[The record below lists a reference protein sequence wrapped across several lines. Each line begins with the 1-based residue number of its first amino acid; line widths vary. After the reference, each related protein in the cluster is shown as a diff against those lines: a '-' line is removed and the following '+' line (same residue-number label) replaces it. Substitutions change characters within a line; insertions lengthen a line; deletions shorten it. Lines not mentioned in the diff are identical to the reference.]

1 MAGNTDIVL
10 ETRGLYKAFP
20 GTIATNNVS
29 FDVHRQEVACGEVH
43 ALMGE
48 NGAGKST
55 LCKLLT
61 GLYQPD
67 RGDIIF
73 MGNKVSY
80 RTTTEAMAAGI
91 NMVYQERNLIPHLTG
106 AQNIMLGN
114 EITKMGVIL
123 DEREI
128 RATAYKIRDELGID
142 IPLDMPVGHLSAGVQ
157 QSIEIV
163 RAFSTNPKLLILDEP
178 TAVLTPQETRELFV
192 QLKHLKEM
200 GHTIIFISH
209 KLQEIKEICD
219 RITIL
224 RLGKCVGT
232 REVAGITE
240 QEMSRLMVGRDVI
253 LDIEK
258 KPAKT
263 GRAVLKVSNIRLKK
277 NASRYILNNVSF
289 SVRAGEILGV
299 AGVEG
304 NGQRELSDLITGLE
318 EFEEGEIL
326 INGQKIRNKKVGE
339 IRKLG
344 VSHISEDRMTFGA
357 VADASVEEN
366 LISDRFQEKEYNKGF
381 LFDHK
386 KIAELSDKLIRQYL
400 IKCDDRDQEVGM
412 LSGGNIQKVVVAREF
427 SSSPKLIIANQPTRG
442 IDVGASEFIRNK
454 LVELRD
460 EGMAVLLIS
469 ADLNEILE
477 VSDSIIVMNNGEIVA
492 YLPDNK
498 AVTENELGEYML
510 GVKKMPEE
518 EVRRVAY
525 EQEEY

>member
-29 FDVHRQEVACGEVH
+29 FDVHRQEVH
-43 ALMGE
+43 AIIGE

-178 TAVLTPQETRELFV
+178 TASLGE
-192 QLKHLKEM
+192 KEIKPFLNFITKIKKSM
-200 GHTIIFISH
+200 DISIIFISH
-209 KLQEIKEICD
+209 HLDELMEICD
-219 RITIL
+219 RVSVL
-224 RLGKCVGT
+224 RDGQKVSEGYVKDYT
-232 REVAGITE
+232 VDRIISA
-240 QEMSRLMVGRDVI
+240 MVGKELKNQYPKTKVPI
-253 LDIEK
+253 GETLLEVKGLTKKSTFEDI
-258 KPAKT
+258 
-263 GRAVLKVSNIRLKK
+263 
-277 NASRYILNNVSF
+277 SF
-289 SVRAGEILGV
+289 ELHKGEILGL
-299 AGVEG
+299 A
-304 NGQRELSDLITGLE
+304 GLE
-318 EFEEGEIL
+318 GCGKNEVIRAVFGAAAYDS
-326 INGQKIRNKKVGE
+326 GTVKIHGNSLESGGVRKAMDAGIAFVPAERKVDGLFLKQD
-339 IRKLG
+339 IAWNMTIASLKQ
-344 VSHISEDRMTFGA
+344 ISRGRTLARRLEDR
-357 VADASVEEN
+357 VSADYMERMRVKA
-366 LISDRFQEKEYNKGF
+366 KG
-381 LFDHK
+381 
-386 KIAELSDKLIRQYL
+386 IRQG
-400 IKCDDRDQEVGM
+400 ISA
-412 LSGGNIQKVVVAREF
+412 LSGGNQQKVMLARWMMMGGDVFLLEE
-427 SSSPKLIIANQPTRG
+427 PTRG
-442 IDVGASEFIRNK
+442 IDVNAKTEVYEAIGECVKSGKGIVIVSSE
-454 LVELRD
+454 
-460 EGMAVLLIS
+460 
-469 ADLNEILE
+469 
-477 VSDSIIVMNNGEIVA
+477 
-492 YLPDNK
+492 
-498 AVTENELGEYML
+498 
-510 GVKKMPEE
+510 EE
-518 EVRRVAY
+518 EVLGICDKILVMKQGRVTRVMDAKSATT
-525 EQEEY
+525 EEIKHYSV